1 MFLNLKYKT
10 LTKIE
15 IQTKTLEK
23 NLQFIIKNQE
33 EIKCYNLIL
42 NKKII
47 FFFKCLT
54 FNEKKRK

>member
-23 NLQFIIKNQE
+23 NLEFIIKNQE

-42 NKKII
+42 NKKNN
-47 FFFKCLT
+47 FFFKVSY
-54 FNEKKRK
+54 FQ